1 MKYLVI
7 GPGAMAFFVY
17 LGVLSKLKQEN
28 LLDDLE
34 ELSGA
39 SAGSLLAF
47 MYIASKGD
55 LAKILDY
62 SLTVPVKQLMKPN
75 IKSLLKN
82 YGLVP
87 SSKIRKILS
96 DGCMYFTGKPDLTFK
111 ELYEWHPLK
120 LHVATYCVDLMKT
133 VYFSVDS
140 TPTTSVLDA
149 ISGSVAVP
157 FLISS
162 MKLSDGWNYIDGA
175 TAETIPAA
183 PFLGKLNSDIFAIQN
198 GWGPLTE
205 VKNLKQYAVS
215 ILYTSMR
222 LRPTYDVPMLE
233 IILKDIDIFDFD
245 ANTEAKLKM
254 FLIGRGQK
262 IS

>member
-17 LGVLSKLKQEN
+17 LGVISSMKHEN
-28 LLDDLE
+28 MFDDLE
-34 ELSGA
+34 EISGA

-47 MYIASKGD
+47 LFIATKGD

-62 SLTVPVKQLMKPN
+62 SISVPVKQIMKPN

-87 SSKIRKILS
+87 SDKLRKIFSEACEEFIGKS
-96 DGCMYFTGKPDLTFK
+96 DITFQ
-111 ELYEWHPLK
+111 ELYEFNPIK

-133 VYFSVDS
+133 IYFSADS
-140 TPTTSVLDA
+140 TPAMSVLDA
-149 ISGSVAVP
+149 LCASVAVP

-162 MKLSDGWNYIDGA
+162 VKLKDGWNYIDGA
-175 TAETIPAA
+175 TGEIIPAA
-183 PFLGKLNSDIFAIQN
+183 PFLGKINSDIFSMKIA
-198 GWGPLTE
+198 WGPLTQI
-205 VKNLKQYAVS
+205 NSLKSYAIS
-215 ILYTSMR
+215 ILSTSMNF
-222 LRPTYDVPMLE
+222 RPTYDIPLIDIDV
-233 IILKDIDIFDFD
+233 KGIDIFDFE
-245 ANTEAKLKM
+245 ATNEAKLKM
-254 FLIGRGQK
+254 FLMGRGQK